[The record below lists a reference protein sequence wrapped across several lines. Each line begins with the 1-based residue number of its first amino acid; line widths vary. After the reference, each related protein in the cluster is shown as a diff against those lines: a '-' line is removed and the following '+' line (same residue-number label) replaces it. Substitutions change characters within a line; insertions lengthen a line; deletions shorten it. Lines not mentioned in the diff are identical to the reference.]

1 MSEYRRNGQ
10 VSNATQDTLLNIN
23 PEGNLL
29 KEVKDILDE
38 IQILTKIQ
46 EQQQIVLE
54 SFVKNIRLALMPRV
68 RRGGMGTG
76 SHVST
81 SWDALLA
88 ATAGGSLGDEVPP
101 ADDDS
106 RLHEYRERL
115 KVLWLLVWVVFF
127 LFVVFVCLFVLWV

>member
-38 IQILTKIQ
+38 IQIHTKIQ

-54 SFVKNIRLALMPRV
+54 SFVKNIRLALMQRV

-81 SWDALLA
+81 SWDALHA
-88 ATAGGSLGDEVPP
+88 ATTKNTQNNKNPP
-101 ADDDS
+101 TENNTKK
-106 RLHEYRERL
+106 HEFR
-115 KVLWLLVWVVFF
+115 
-127 LFVVFVCLFVLWV
+127 